1 MQSVIL
7 WCQTLVSVKL
17 FLSVAD
23 YETLVWLP
31 AVAMW
36 FFDLRVN
43 SFFPSGLHSIIQF
56 NFCLD
61 APLVSVWLAHY
72 NQGTVICC
80 GSENTD
86 VDFFPYWTVPAW
98 RKHLGRTDRSTSV
111 VTPGFLPS
119 HWPGVS
125 LWPLSVRSYWSRQ
138 RQEQRGKFRVSVKSL
153 QSSLQPVG
161 QWQLSSMG
169 MPSFRGAW
177 AALSLLVIC
186 HQEGGILEES

>member
-1 MQSVIL
+1 M
-7 WCQTLVSVKL
+7 SVKL

-86 VDFFPYWTVPAW
+86 VDFFPY
-98 RKHLGRTDRSTSV
+98 
-111 VTPGFLPS
+111 
-119 HWPGVS
+119 
-125 LWPLSVRSYWSRQ
+125 
-138 RQEQRGKFRVSVKSL
+138 
-153 QSSLQPVG
+153 
-161 QWQLSSMG
+161 
-169 MPSFRGAW
+169 
-177 AALSLLVIC
+177 
-186 HQEGGILEES
+186 